1 MQKRYF
7 TSESVTEG
15 HPDKIC
21 DQVSDAIL
29 DEILKKDPQAR
40 VACETICTTGMVML
54 IGEITTNC
62 YVDMSKT
69 ARSVIQDIGYD
80 LSEYGFDSKNCA
92 VISNID
98 EQSPDIAIGV
108 DRSLETRNGDSF
120 EIGAGDQGIMFGF
133 ACDETP
139 DLMPM
144 PIFYAH
150 KLARRLALVR
160 KEKILPYLRPDG
172 KVQVTVEYDG
182 DIPTAIDTIVVSAQH
197 NEGISLDQIRTDII
211 ENVIKYALPYGLISK
226 SVKIFVNP
234 TGRFIIGGPVGDSG
248 LTGRKLMV
256 DTYGGYSRHGGGAF
270 SGKDPTKVDRSG
282 AYAARHIAKNIVAAG
297 LAKRCEVQVAYAIG
311 VSTPVS
317 VMVDSFKTGV
327 CSDRVLEQAVER
339 VFDLRPE
346 AIINRFNLR
355 RPIYRQF
362 AAYGHFGRNSK
373 DALWEKIDQV
383 DRLKS
388 AVREIG
394 R

>member
-346 AIINRFNLR
+346 AIINRFKLR

>member
-383 DRLKS
+383 RQLKS